1 MPSFM
6 KIKKVL
12 KNDFYPLFWEN
23 GVGPTEM
30 FSSPIPKRIELEQ
43 WDCPQMEAL
52 SSGPRIFFYF
62 DVLEKF
68 LRILVVRFFSF
79 CILLW

>member
-1 MPSFM
+1 
-6 KIKKVL
+6 
-12 KNDFYPLFWEN
+12 
-23 GVGPTEM
+23 M

-68 LRILVVRFFSF
+68 LRILVVRLFFHFAYYYGSAVLF
-79 CILLW
+79 TLHAF